1 MANLKV
7 GREIY
12 DINKDDIVL
21 FNGACW
27 QLITR
32 KVFNGWHEYSP
43 TMSKTLCKKLLNKN
57 ILVLIKKEAE
67 YVTASGEQ
75 MGLYYYKFDIERLN
89 DFIIK

>member
-12 DINKDDIVL
+12 DINKNDIVL

-32 KVFNGWHEYSP
+32 KVFRDWYEYSP

-57 ILVLIKKEAE
+57 VLVLTKKEGE
-67 YVTASGEQ
+67 YQTASGEQ
-75 MGLYYYKFDIERLN
+75 MGLYYYKFDIDKLN
-89 DFIIK
+89 EFLGQ